1 MVDLMYC
8 LTNLIFFVL
17 IMYYINKKSS
27 RIFCRFCGNI
37 YFPFAVSIYFSSIYE
52 AGSRVLPAIML
63 TIKSSVASA
72 AF

>member
-1 MVDLMYC
+1 
-8 LTNLIFFVL
+8 
-17 IMYYINKKSS
+17 MYYINKKSS